1 AAVGFL
7 GTAFVVARLRF
18 EQARDSRACDGN
30 GGLSLAEGLRALQRR
45 PIPRWSML
53 GVFGQVLTRG
63 LLNSLVVVASI
74 ELLGLGDP
82 GVGLLNAALGL
93 GGLFGAL
100 FAMSLTRAGG
110 LVRTMC
116 TTLAY
121 WGAPIAVIGL
131 LPVPAVAIG
140 AMAVVGVANAAYDVA
155 VFTIFQ
161 RGSSNEERG
170 PVFSVFE
177 GVAGLGL
184 VAGSLLAPVFIAE
197 FGTRGA
203 LAVTGAILPIIAL
216 VIYSRIGRLDRV
228 SVVDEGMVRLLRE
241 VPAFAELPLTA

>member
-1 AAVGFL
+1 
-7 GTAFVVARLRF
+7 
-18 EQARDSRACDGN
+18 
-30 GGLSLAEGLRALQRR
+30 
-45 PIPRWSML
+45 ML

-100 FAMSLTRAGG
+100 FAMSLARADS

-140 AMAVVGVANAAYDVA
+140 AMAVIGVANAAYDVA

-161 RGSSNEERG
+161 RGCSNEERG

-216 VIYSRIGRLDRV
+216 VIYWRIGRLDRV

-241 VPAFAELPLTA
+241 VPAFAELPMTAVERLAVGLEPARYRRDRS